1 MTQSLR
7 DRHKQHTRQAIS
19 DAATRL
25 FLDRGFERVTIAD
38 VAAAAGVA
46 KMTVTNHFPRKEDL
60 VLDIHEDL
68 VTSLAAAVTARAT
81 GEPALTALR
90 RHYLDGL
97 ARREAELGFAAPG
110 FARLITESAPL
121 RARLRE
127 IREQQ
132 EEALA
137 QVLAAETGARDLT
150 PRVAAAQFGGVYRVL
165 FAEVVARTAAGAE
178 PAAIQ
183 RAMRRPARR
192 AFDLLEPG
200 LGAYAVKDG

>member
-1 MTQSLR
+1 MTPSLR

-68 VTSLAAAVTARAT
+68 VASLAEAVAARAP
-81 GEPALTALR
+81 GESALAALR
-90 RHYLDGL
+90 RRYLDGL
-97 ARREAELGFAAPG
+97 ARRDAELGFAEPG
-110 FARLITESAPL
+110 FARMITESAPL

-137 QVLAAETGARDLT
+137 KVLAAETGARDLT
-150 PRVAAAQFGGVYRVL
+150 PRVAAAQFGGAYRVL
-165 FAEVVARTAAGAE
+165 FAEVVARTAAGTE

-183 RAMRRPARR
+183 RAMRRPAER
-192 AFDLLEPG
+192 AFELLEPS
-200 LGAYAVKDG
+200 LGTYAIKDR